1 MIGDVMFWNRK
12 KNRQDIKNTPAP
24 DNVIPMPGISA
35 NRPERKKTSPEELR
49 QQIQQYKWEIR
60 YMRATGQMP
69 SPEVKDAMNKM
80 SKFIR

>member
-1 MIGDVMFWNRK
+1 MFWNRK
-12 KNRQDIKNTPAP
+12 KSKQNMKDTPTP
-24 DNVIPMPGISA
+24 DNVIPMPRTSA
-35 NRPERKKTSPEELR
+35 NPPERKKTSPEELR

-69 SPEVKDAMNKM
+69 SSEVKDVMNRM